1 MTPLAWPATARRGGQ
16 TLLSGGHYPTPR
28 EPRQAAERAE
38 PAKPLA
44 GSDAYSADIMPAAPT
59 NRSPLRATLAAAL
72 VVLALATCGCA
83 NAGNGAAGSF
93 TPRTPDTLTVATAQ
107 VPDPGFW
114 AGTFAHPT
122 GGFEYALAQAL
133 ASRFGL
139 SKIKVVQVPFHGL
152 VRGDLGGA
160 DLALSDITI
169 TEAREQYLDFS
180 SAYLKA
186 PPAIVVRPGTK
197 VADVNAA
204 RSLHWAVQ
212 NDTTLKEALEKQI
225 EPTTKTLV
233 FEHQSEKLAALSD
246 GRVDAVL
253 LDLPVALAYA
263 RESPRKYSVV
273 AQLPSEAA
281 LGAALPSGSH
291 NTEAVDSALRSLNAE
306 GEIDRLGHRWLH
318 ADIEEGGAEDVP
330 VLRTEE

>member
-1 MTPLAWPATARRGGQ
+1 
-16 TLLSGGHYPTPR
+16 
-28 EPRQAAERAE
+28 
-38 PAKPLA
+38 
-44 GSDAYSADIMPAAPT
+44 MPAARPT
-59 NRSPLRATLAAAL
+59 RPNVATLAL
-72 VVLALATCGCA
+72 VLALCAVALTTWGCA
-83 NAGNGAAGSF
+83 GAGKGAGGSF
-93 TPRTPDTLTVATAQ
+93 TPRVKDTLTVATAQ

-114 AGTFAHPT
+114 TGTVAHPT

-133 ASRFGL
+133 ASRFDL
-139 SKIKVVQVPFHGL
+139 SRVKVVEVPFHNL

-169 TEAREQYLDFS
+169 TESREQYLDFS
-180 SAYLKA
+180 TPYLKA
-186 PPAIVVRPGTK
+186 PPAIVVRPGT
-197 VADVNAA
+197 DVPDINAA
-204 RSLHWAVQ
+204 RDLHWAVQ

-233 FEHQSEKLAALSD
+233 FEHQAEKLAALED

-263 RESPRKYSVV
+263 RESPRKYAVA
-273 AQLPSEAA
+273 AQLPSEAV
-281 LGAALPSGSH
+281 LGAALPSGSD
-291 NTEAVDSALRSLNAE
+291 NTEAVDSALRGLQAE

-318 ADIEEGGAEDVP
+318 ANIEEGGAEDVP